1 MRSIPHLNTYSTTTS
16 CVKEHI
22 SSFNS
27 LSVENLSEENFYEW
41 FRGLVDGEGCF
52 MIVHSSNKSF
62 VFRFDIYMHKDDTN
76 MLKYI
81 AHRLGVGRVYEG
93 DHFSSYIV
101 SSRTDLIKIWN
112 IFDNNPLNTTK
123 NLNYILFKE
132 AFELYTKRGTSGV
145 TAELTQ
151 TLLELKAQMNKK
163 RVNFE
168 QPAGH
173 YIKITPYWLLG
184 LIEGEGYFSIA
195 TKDYRTMFGLGLTAV
210 ESQVLEGIKKYLMEL
225 PGKYKITRKD
235 TNIVSVMVDSKAKD
249 TNSKPMAKL
258 SSYKTD
264 YLSNV
269 FVPFLD
275 SLTWLSKKSLDYE
288 DWKLVLEIKNQG
300 KHFTDEGKEVILLI
314 VNRMNNNRLSTNKI
328 SKGEIKYVANLD
340 QRILNLLSTPSNY
353 ELQADGKIL
362 IKSTGTYLK
371 GRGNISVIAID
382 EKGDVQH
389 NFGSIKNC
397 ALFFKVDSRTI
408 IRRLDKGSIFEYNGE
423 NLVLKRDVSDLK
435 LG

>member
-1 MRSIPHLNTYSTTTS
+1 
-16 CVKEHI
+16 
-22 SSFNS
+22 
-27 LSVENLSEENFYEW
+27 
-41 FRGLVDGEGCF
+41 
-52 MIVHSSNKSF
+52 
-62 VFRFDIYMHKDDTN
+62 
-76 MLKYI
+76 
-81 AHRLGVGRVYEG
+81 
-93 DHFSSYIV
+93 
-101 SSRTDLIKIWN
+101 
-112 IFDNNPLNTTK
+112 
-123 NLNYILFKE
+123 
-132 AFELYTKRGTSGV
+132 
-145 TAELTQ
+145 
-151 TLLELKAQMNKK
+151 MNKK

-173 YIKITPYWLLG
+173 QIKITPYWLLG

-210 ESQVLEGIKKYLMEL
+210 ESKVLEGIKEYLMVLL
-225 PGKYKITRKD
+225 PPAGEGKYKITRKD

-269 FVPFLD
+269 LVPFLD
-275 SLTWLSKKSLDYE
+275 SLTWLSKKFLDYE

-300 KHFTDEGKEVILLI
+300 KHFTEEGKEVILIL
-314 VNRMNNNRLSTNKI
+314 VNRMNNNRLSTSKI
-328 SKGEIKYVANLD
+328 DKGEIKYVAAANLD
-340 QRILNLLSTPSNY
+340 KRILNLLSTPSNY

-362 IKSTGTYLK
+362 IKSTGSYLK

-382 EKGDVQH
+382 EKGEVQH

-397 ALFFKVDSRTI
+397 ALFFKVDPSGASFAGYRGGAAPSRTI
-408 IRRLDKGSIFEYNGE
+408 IRRLDKGSIFEYNGV

-435 LG
+435 FG